1 MSNIRDIAKL
11 ANVSV
16 ATVSR
21 VLNHHPYVREDK
33 REAVLKAMKELN
45 YQININAVH
54 LAKGKTDVIGVV
66 IPYINHPYFS
76 TILEGIAEEAQKSG
90 LKLMIIQ
97 TDYTS
102 EKELEALDM
111 LKFKQVDSLIIT
123 SRSVDIEVVQDY
135 LAYGK
140 IVLCEEVRDER
151 FSSIYINHYE
161 AFREG
166 MKLLIDSGHHQIGYC
181 VGRHKGTSS
190 TKRRQ
195 AYQDVLKEAGV
206 EVSEEWIFGECLFL
220 EDGKKVIEKIQT
232 LESKPSALIVTND
245 MVAAGVYLEAQKA
258 GLTDLAILGFENHP
272 ISEAL
277 GISTISLPLKEM
289 GRLALRFST
298 SDDDTDTNKELT
310 FEVMR
315 RNTI

>member
-1 MSNIRDIAKL
+1 MSNIRDIARL

-21 VLNHHPYVREDK
+21 VLNDHPYVREDK
-33 REAVLKAMKELN
+33 REAVLKAMEELN

-54 LAKGKTDVIGVV
+54 LAKGKTDIIGVV

-97 TDYTS
+97 TDYTA

-111 LKFKQVDSLIIT
+111 LKLKQVDSLIIT
-123 SRSVDIEVVQDY
+123 SRSIDLEVVQDY

-140 IVLCEEVRDER
+140 IVLFEEIGDER
-151 FSSIYINHYE
+151 FSSVFINHYE
-161 AFREG
+161 AFQEG
-166 MKLLIDSGHHQIGYC
+166 MKLLIDSGHRQIGYC

-190 TKRRQ
+190 SKRKQ
-195 AYQDVLKEAGV
+195 AYQDALKEVGV
-206 EVSEEWIFGECLFL
+206 EVSEEWTFGECLFL
-220 EDGKKVIEKIQT
+220 EDGKKVIEKMQSLDSQPT
-232 LESKPSALIVTND
+232 ALIVTND
-245 MVAAGVYLEAQKA
+245 MVAAGVFLEAQRA
-258 GLTDLAILGFENHP
+258 GLTYLAILGFENHP

-289 GRLALRFST
+289 GRMALRFST
-298 SDDDTDTNKELT
+298 TNEETNTNKELSY
-310 FEVMR
+310 EVIR
-315 RNTI
+315 RNTV